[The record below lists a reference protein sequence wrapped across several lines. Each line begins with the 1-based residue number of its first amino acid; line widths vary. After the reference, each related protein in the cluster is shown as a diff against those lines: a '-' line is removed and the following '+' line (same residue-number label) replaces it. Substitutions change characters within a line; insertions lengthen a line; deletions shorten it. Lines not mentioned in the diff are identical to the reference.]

1 MTTSRPFIDDSWK
14 LPFRPRARLL
24 QLFGD
29 QLIGTPRLAVFE
41 LVKNAYDADAETVT
55 VTLKG
60 LKTDNP
66 TIVVEDDGDGM
77 ALSTIK
83 DIWLV
88 PAHDH
93 RELQRKA
100 LKRTRL
106 KRLPLGE
113 KGLGRFA
120 VHKLGDR
127 IELVTRAN
135 GQPECVVDIDWS
147 VLIEKQFLSDA
158 EVVVKTRKP
167 EVFTN
172 GKTGT
177 RLTISKLREVT
188 WSRGEVRR
196 LLRQITSI
204 ASPFTKRSD
213 RFETELKVPDYPD
226 WVTGIPDVNVLL
238 KRAPWYFSFSFKNG
252 VLEWTYEFR
261 GVTGI
266 KLERRK
272 QSEKNGTLLI
282 AQERDIDLLGTDQ
295 GNKSAKPR
303 RVMADATIS
312 DGIGTVTG
320 EFYVFDRDREILTK
334 LGHSQLVQNF
344 LDENGGV
351 RVYRDSIRI
360 YNYGEPG
367 DDWLGLDLRRV
378 NTPTRNISRNIV
390 VGAIDLSLEQ
400 SHQLTEKTNREGF
413 VENDAYHRLRRI
425 VLGALAVLEVE
436 RKIDKDNIRAITGKG
451 SDPEVAN
458 IVQPLQALRD
468 IAKKHQMSKELD
480 PLINKAE
487 KNYNEMRD
495 TMLRAGLSGMG
506 LAIVFH
512 EIEQGVRVLHD
523 AIEAGRSRESVQVQ
537 ARELVHILDGFSE
550 LLRKGEQRPN
560 SIKQL
565 IQRARD
571 INRVRFRNHEVR
583 FYCPA
588 LEEDVPDIER
598 RFAFGLLLGALNNL
612 LDNAFYWLQ
621 VRWPEDRGSNSS
633 RRKLYIN
640 IERDFAEGPAI
651 IVADNGPGFQDD
663 PERLTRPFF
672 SRRPDGMGVGLY
684 YTNMVMELNGGR
696 LAFPDADEANVPDG
710 FDGAVLALV
719 FAKGSES

>member
-1 MTTSRPFIDDSWK
+1 MAVQSSSDDSLN

-24 QLFGD
+24 QLLGD

-167 EVFTN
+167 EVF
-172 GKTGT
+172 KSPQTGT
-177 RLTISKLREVT
+177 RLTISKLRGAAWT
-188 WSRGEVRR
+188 RGEVRR
-196 LLRQITSI
+196 LQRQITAI
-204 ASPFTKRSD
+204 ASPFTNRSD
-213 RFETELKVPDYPD
+213 RFETELKVPDHPD
-226 WVTGIPDVNVLL
+226 WVSGVPDVDVLL
-238 KRAPWYFSFSFKNG
+238 KRAPWCFRFSLEDG
-252 VLEWTYEFR
+252 VLEWEYEFR

-272 QSEKNGTLLI
+272 KQEKDGILLI
-282 AQERDIDLLGTDQ
+282 AQERDIDFLGTDQ
-295 GNKSAKPR
+295 GSKSSMPKR
-303 RVMADATIS
+303 ITADSTIT
-312 DGIGTVTG
+312 DGIGTVKG
-320 EFYVFDRDREILTK
+320 QFYIFDRDREILIK

-351 RVYRDSIRI
+351 RVYRDGIRV

-413 VENDAYHRLRRI
+413 VENDAYRRLRKT
-425 VLGALAVLEVE
+425 VLGALAILEIE
-436 RKIDKDNIRAITGKG
+436 RKIDKDNIRTITGKG
-451 SDPEVAN
+451 NDPEVAN
-458 IVQPLQALRD
+458 ITQPLQALRE
-468 IAKKHQMSKELD
+468 AASKHHLSKVLD

-560 SIKQL
+560 SMKQL
-565 IQRARD
+565 IRRARD
-571 INRVRFRNHEVR
+571 INFVRFRNHAVR
-583 FYCPA
+583 LDCPA
-588 LEEDVPDIER
+588 LEEGVPDIER
-598 RFAFGLLLGALNNL
+598 KFAFGLLLGALNNL

-621 VRWPEDRGSNSS
+621 VRWPEDRRDSNSS
-633 RRKLYIN
+633 RRELYIN
-640 IERDFAEGPAI
+640 IERDFAGGPAI

>member
-1 MTTSRPFIDDSWK
+1 MEDNNPSFA

-24 QLFGD
+24 QLLGD

-41 LVKNAYDADAETVT
+41 LVKNAYDADAEMVT

-60 LKTDNP
+60 LCTASP
-66 TIVVEDDGDGM
+66 TIVVEDNGDGM
-77 ALSTIK
+77 ALATIREV
-83 DIWLV
+83 WLV

-106 KRLPLGE
+106 NRLPLGE
-113 KGLGRFA
+113 KALGRFA
-120 VHKLGDR
+120 VHKLGDQ
-127 IELVTRAN
+127 IELVTRAK
-135 GQPECVVDIDWS
+135 GQAECIVKIDWAA
-147 VLIEKQFLSDA
+147 LIGHQFLSDA
-158 EVVVKTRKP
+158 KVLIQTRTP
-167 EVFTN
+167 EVFTEAR
-172 GKTGT
+172 TGT
-177 RLTISKLREVT
+177 RLTISKLRGAQWT
-188 WSRGEVRR
+188 RGEVRR
-196 LLRQITSI
+196 LQRQITSI
-204 ASPFTKRSD
+204 ASPFTARSD
-213 RFETELKVPDYPD
+213 RFETELRVPDHPE
-226 WVTGIPDVNVLL
+226 WVSGVPDVDVLL
-238 KRAPWYFSFSFKNG
+238 ERAPWYFRFLFEDG
-252 VLEWTYEFR
+252 TIEWEYEFR

-272 QSEKNGTLLI
+272 KQEKNGTLLI

-295 GNKSAKPR
+295 GSKSIKAKR
-303 RVMADATIS
+303 ITADAAIS
-312 DGIGTVTG
+312 KGIGTVKG
-320 EFYVFDRDREILTK
+320 EFYVFDRDREILGR
-334 LGHSQLVQNF
+334 LGDSQLVQNF

-351 RVYRDSIRI
+351 RVYRDSIRV

-378 NTPTRNISRNIV
+378 NTPTRNISRNIM

-413 VENDAYHRLRRI
+413 VENEAYKNLKKI
-425 VLGALAVLEVE
+425 VVGALAVLEIE

-451 SDPEVAN
+451 KDPEVAN
-458 IVQPLQALRD
+458 ITRPLQVLRD
-468 IAKKHQMSKELD
+468 AAKKHHLSKELD

-512 EIEQGVRVLHD
+512 EIEQGVRVLQK
-523 AIEAGRSRESVQVQ
+523 AIEEGRNLDSVRVQ

-550 LLRKGEQRPN
+550 LLRKGERRPN
-560 SIKQL
+560 SLKQL
-565 IQRARD
+565 IRRARD
-571 INRVRFRNHEVR
+571 INRVRFRSHNVQLI
-583 FYCPA
+583 CPA
-588 LEEDVPDIER
+588 LEEGIPDIER
-598 RFAFGLLLGALNNL
+598 RFAFGLLLGALSNL

-621 VRWPEDRGSNSS
+621 VRWPEGGALFE
-633 RRKLYIN
+633 RKLYIN
-640 IERDFAEGPAI
+640 IEPDFAEGPAI
-651 IVADNGPGFQDD
+651 VIADNGPGFQDD
-663 PERLTRPFF
+663 PERLTHPFF

-696 LAFPDADEANVPDG
+696 LAFPDADEGNVPAG

-719 FAKGSES
+719 FGKGDK

>member
-1 MTTSRPFIDDSWK
+1 MTTAISPADDALK

-24 QLFGD
+24 QLLGD

-55 VTLKG
+55 VTLEG
-60 LKTDNP
+60 LNTSNP
-66 TIVVEDDGDGM
+66 IIVVQDDGDGM
-77 ALSTIK
+77 DLPTIR

-93 RELQRKA
+93 RELQRRA

-106 KRLPLGE
+106 HRLPLGE

-120 VHKLGDR
+120 VHKLGDH
-127 IELVTRAN
+127 IELVTRAK
-135 GQPECVVDIDWS
+135 GQLECVVRIDWS
-147 VLIEKQFLSDA
+147 SLIEKQFLSDA
-158 EVVVKTRKP
+158 EVSVQTRTP
-167 EVFTN
+167 EVFTDS
-172 GKTGT
+172 KTGT
-177 RLTISKLREVT
+177 KLTISKLREVT
-188 WSRGEVRR
+188 WTRGEVRR

-204 ASPFTKRSD
+204 ASPFTNRSD
-213 RFETELKVPDYPD
+213 RFETELMVPDHPD
-226 WVTGIPDVNVLL
+226 WVSGVPDVDVLL
-238 KRAPWYFSFSFKNG
+238 QRAPWHFRFSFENG
-252 VLEWTYEFR
+252 VLEWEYEFR

-266 KLERRK
+266 KLAPRK
-272 QSEKNGTLLI
+272 MGKESGTLLI
-282 AQERDIDLLGTDQ
+282 AQERDLDIYGTDQ
-295 GNKSAKPR
+295 GSKSTKPR
-303 RVMADATIS
+303 RVTADASIS
-312 DGIGTVTG
+312 DGIGTVKG
-320 EFYVFDRDREILTK
+320 EFYVFDRDREILNK
-334 LGHSQLVQNF
+334 LGDSQLVQNF

-351 RVYRDSIRI
+351 RVYRDSIRV

-390 VGAIDLSLEQ
+390 VGAIDLSLEKSQ
-400 SHQLTEKTNREGF
+400 QLTEKTNREGF

-436 RKIDKDNIRAITGKG
+436 RKIDKDNIRAVTGAG
-451 SDPEVAN
+451 HDPEVAN
-458 IVQPLQALRD
+458 IAQPLQALRD
-468 IAKKHQMSKELD
+468 VAKKHHISEELD

-523 AIEAGRSRESVQVQ
+523 AIEAGRNLESVQVQ
-537 ARELVHILDGFSE
+537 ARELVRILDGFSE

-560 SIKQL
+560 SIKHL
-565 IQRARD
+565 IKRVRD
-571 INRVRFRNHEVR
+571 INRVRFRNHEVKLV
-583 FYCPA
+583 CPA
-588 LEEDVPDIER
+588 LEESVQDIER
-598 RFAFGLLLGALNNL
+598 KFAFGLLLGALNNL

-621 VRWPEDRGSNSS
+621 VRWPEGQGTSQ
-633 RRKLYIN
+633 RKLYIN
-640 IERDFAEGPAI
+640 VDPDFAGGPAI

-663 PERLTRPFF
+663 PDRLTRPFF

-696 LAFPDADEANVPDG
+696 LAFPDADEANVPEG

-719 FAKGSES
+719 FGKGNES

>member
-1 MTTSRPFIDDSWK
+1 MAATSKSSDDAVT

-24 QLFGD
+24 QLLGD
-29 QLIGTPRLAVFE
+29 QLIGSPRLAVFE

-55 VTLKG
+55 VTLKA
-60 LKTDNP
+60 LQTTSP

-77 ALSTIK
+77 ALATVR

-93 RELQRKA
+93 REVQRKA

-106 KRLPLGE
+106 NRLPLGE

-120 VHKLGDR
+120 VHKLGDH
-127 IELVTRAN
+127 IELVTRAR
-135 GQPECVVDIDWS
+135 GQPECVVRIDWS
-147 VLIEKQFLSDA
+147 ELMEKQFLSEA
-158 EVVVKTRKP
+158 KVGVRTRTP
-167 EVFTN
+167 EVFK
-172 GKTGT
+172 GSKTGT
-177 RLTISKLREVT
+177 RLTISKLRETT
-188 WSRGEVRR
+188 WTRGEVRR

-204 ASPFTKRSD
+204 ASPFTHRSD
-213 RFETELKVPDYPD
+213 RFETELKVPDHPD
-226 WVTGIPDVNVLL
+226 WVSGIPDVDVLL
-238 KRAPWYFSFSFKNG
+238 KRAPWYFRFSLEDG
-252 VLEWTYEFR
+252 VLDWTYEFR

-266 KLERRK
+266 KLAPRK
-272 QSEKNGTLLI
+272 IVKVAATLQI
-282 AQERDIDLLGTDQ
+282 AQERDIDIYGTDQ
-295 GNKSAKPR
+295 GKKSAKPKK
-303 RVMADATIS
+303 VTADETLS
-312 DGIGTVTG
+312 DGIGAVTG
-320 EFYVFDRDREILTK
+320 EFYVFDRDQDILTK
-334 LGHSQLVQNF
+334 LGDSQLVQNF
-344 LDENGGV
+344 LDESGGV
-351 RVYRDSIRI
+351 RVYRDSIRV

-390 VGAIDLSLEQ
+390 IGAIDLSLEH
-400 SHQLTEKTNREGF
+400 SHKLTEKTNREGF
-413 VENDAYHRLRRI
+413 VENDAYQRLQQI

-436 RKIDKDNIRAITGKG
+436 RKIDKDNIRALTGKG
-451 SDPEVAN
+451 HDPETAN
-458 IVQPLQALRD
+458 ITQPLQALRD
-468 IAKKHQMSKELD
+468 AAKKHRISKELD

-523 AIEAGRSRESVQVQ
+523 AIEAGRSLDSVQVQ
-537 ARELVHILDGFSE
+537 ARELVRILDGFSE

-560 SIKQL
+560 SVKHLIK
-565 IQRARD
+565 RARD
-571 INRVRFRNHEVR
+571 INRVRFRSHEVKLV
-583 FYCPA
+583 CPV
-588 LEEDVPDIER
+588 LEEDAPDVER
-598 RFAFGLLLGALNNL
+598 SFAFGLLLGALNNL

-621 VRWPEDRGSNSS
+621 VRWPEGRSAS

-640 IERDFAEGPAI
+640 VEMDFAGGPAI

-663 PERLTRPFF
+663 PERLRRPFF

-696 LAFPDADEANVPDG
+696 LVFPDAEDANVPDE

-719 FAKGSES
+719 FGQGENS

>member
-1 MTTSRPFIDDSWK
+1 MAVQSSTDDSLN

-24 QLFGD
+24 QLLGD

-41 LVKNAYDADAETVT
+41 LVKNAYDADGETVT
-55 VTLKG
+55 VTLLG
-60 LKTDNP
+60 LRTDDP
-66 TIVVEDDGDGM
+66 SIVVQDDGEGM
-77 ALSTIK
+77 TFSTIR

-100 LKRTRL
+100 LKRTKL
-106 KRLPLGE
+106 NRLPLGE

-127 IELVTRAN
+127 IELVTRAK
-135 GQPECVVDIDWS
+135 GQLECVVNIDWTS
-147 VLIEKQFLSDA
+147 LIEKQFLSDA
-158 EVVVKTRKP
+158 KVVVRSRKP
-167 EVFTN
+167 EVFK
-172 GKTGT
+172 GSQTGT
-177 RLTISKLREVT
+177 RLIISELRGAAWT
-188 WSRGEVRR
+188 RGEVRR
-196 LLRQITSI
+196 LQRQITSI
-204 ASPFTKRSD
+204 ASPFTNRSD
-213 RFETELKVPDYPD
+213 RFATELKVPDHPD
-226 WVTGIPDVNVLL
+226 WVSEVPDVDVLL
-238 KRAPWYFSFSFKNG
+238 KRAPWYFRFSFEDG
-252 VLEWTYEFR
+252 ALEWKYEFK

-266 KLERRK
+266 KLERRTK
-272 QSEKNGTLLI
+272 QENNGTLLI
-282 AQERDIDLLGTDQ
+282 AQERDIDLLGADQ
-295 GNKSAKPR
+295 GTKSEKPK
-303 RVMADATIS
+303 RVTADATIS
-312 DGIGTVTG
+312 SGVGSIKG
-320 EFYVFDRDREILTK
+320 EFYIFDRDREVLNK
-334 LGHSQLVQNF
+334 LGDSQLVQNF

-351 RVYRDSIRI
+351 RVYRDSIRV

-413 VENDAYHRLRRI
+413 VENEAYKNLKKI
-425 VLGALAVLEVE
+425 VLAALAILEVE

-451 SDPEVAN
+451 IDPEVAT
-458 IVQPLQALRD
+458 IAQPLQALREV
-468 IAKKHQMSKELD
+468 AKKHQLSKELD

-565 IQRARD
+565 IRRARD
-571 INRVRFRNHEVR
+571 INRVRFRSHEVKLV
-583 FYCPA
+583 CPV
-588 LEEDVPDIER
+588 LEENTPDIER
-598 RFAFGLLLGALNNL
+598 MFASGLLLGALNNL
-612 LDNAFYWLQ
+612 LDNAFYWMQ
-621 VRWPEDRGSNSS
+621 VRWPEGGDSS
-633 RRKLYIN
+633 MRKLYMN
-640 IERDFAEGPAI
+640 VERDFAEGPAI

-684 YTNMVMELNGGR
+684 YTKMVMELNGGR
-696 LAFPDADEANVPDG
+696 LAFPDADEANVPNG

-719 FAKGSES
+719 FGRGGEL

>member
-1 MTTSRPFIDDSWK
+1 MAITPSSDGSLD

-24 QLFGD
+24 QLLGD

-60 LKTDNP
+60 LRTASP
-66 TIVVEDDGDGM
+66 SIVVEDDGDGM
-77 ALSTIK
+77 ALPTIR

-106 KRLPLGE
+106 NRLPLGE

-120 VHKLGDR
+120 VHKLGDC
-127 IELVTRAN
+127 IELVTRAQ
-135 GQPECVVDIDWS
+135 GQPECVVNIDWS
-147 VLIEKQFLSDA
+147 TLIEKQFLSDA
-158 EVVVKTRKP
+158 VVNVRTRKP
-167 EVFTN
+167 EVFI
-172 GKTGT
+172 GSKTGT
-177 RLTISKLREVT
+177 RLTINKLREAAWT
-188 WSRGEVRR
+188 RGEVRR

-204 ASPFTKRSD
+204 ASPFTDRSD
-213 RFETELKVPDYPD
+213 RFETELKVPDHPD
-226 WVTGIPDVNVLL
+226 WVSGVPDVNILL
-238 KRAPWYFSFSFKNG
+238 ERAPWHFKFSFEEG
-252 VLEWTYEFR
+252 VFEWEYEFR

-266 KLERRK
+266 KLAPRK
-272 QSEKNGTLLI
+272 TEEKSGRLLI
-282 AQERDIDLLGTDQ
+282 AQERDIDIYGTDQ
-295 GNKSAKPR
+295 GDKTAKPK
-303 RVMADATIS
+303 RVTADATIA
-312 DGIGTVTG
+312 DGIGTVKG
-320 EFYVFDRDREILTK
+320 EFYVFDRDREILAK
-334 LGHSQLVQNF
+334 LGDSQLVQNF

-351 RVYRDSIRI
+351 RVYRDSIRV

-390 VGAIDLSLEQ
+390 VGAIDLSLED
-400 SHQLTEKTNREGF
+400 SHLLTEKTNREGF
-413 VENDAYHRLRRI
+413 VENDAYNRLRKL

-436 RKIDKDNIRAITGKG
+436 RKIDKDNLRAITGKG
-451 SDPEVAN
+451 HDPETAN
-458 IVQPLQALRD
+458 ITQPLEALRTV
-468 IAKKHQMSKELD
+468 AKKHHLSKELD

-523 AIEAGRSRESVQVQ
+523 AIEAGRNLESVQVQ
-537 ARELVHILDGFSE
+537 ARELVRILDGFSE

-565 IQRARD
+565 IRRARD
-571 INRVRFRNHEVR
+571 INRVRFRNHEVKLV
-583 FYCPA
+583 CPA
-588 LEEDVPDIER
+588 LEEDAPDIER
-598 RFAFGLLLGALNNL
+598 NFAFGLLLGALNNL

-621 VRWPEDRGSNSS
+621 VRWPEEHGSSP
-633 RRKLYIN
+633 RQLYIN
-640 IERDFAEGPAI
+640 VEQDFPGGPAI
-651 IVADNGPGFQDD
+651 IVADNGTGFQDD

-684 YTNMVMELNGGR
+684 YANMVMELNG
-696 LAFPDADEANVPDG
+696 
-710 FDGAVLALV
+710 AV
-719 FAKGSES
+719 